1 MSLIALTIILR
12 VVDQSHFLVVAEL
25 KTSAF
30 SWLSDG
36 SHYLQLDTTK
46 DQFDAIWL
54 SHSLFQKV
62 GVSLL
67 KPDLERSLQLLT
79 VRQSYTMQ

>member
-62 GVSLL
+62 GASLL
-67 KPDLERSLQLLT
+67 KPDLERRLQLLT
-79 VRQSYTMQ
+79 VRQSYTM